1 MGLLE
6 AAFMGFVQGM
16 TEFLPIS
23 STAHI
28 RIVGG
33 LSNTPEPG
41 AAFTAIIQI
50 GTGLAVL
57 LYFRRDL
64 VQIIVAWWRALCGV
78 HGKGWRARVGL
89 TGPDET
95 ATADLVDTV
104 PTTGSFQPTQTTQG
118 SAQSTYGSASHSALM
133 GWFIIIGTIPVVV
146 LGLAFS
152 DHIETTLRNLWVI
165 VATLVVFGLLL
176 GWADRTRPQNHQLD
190 KLTWRHALWFGLF
203 QALALIP
210 GVSRSGA
217 TITGGRLMGYTR
229 EAAARYAFLLA
240 LPAIFGSG
248 LYELAKVVIK
258 GEPEDSAV
266 VVPGAAAI
274 VVATVVSFVVG
285 YIVIIGFLKIV
296 STYSYMPFVYYRLG
310 LAAVVAVLIVTGVV
324 PASDT
329 ASADSHTQTVTTVV
343 SAQCDPPTSSLQA
356 ECGK

>member
-64 VQIIVAWWRALCGV
+64 VEIIVAWWRALWGAN
-78 HGKGWRARVGL
+78 GKGWRARIGL

-95 ATADLVDTV
+95 ANPDQIATADLVDTV
-104 PTTGSFQPTQTTQG
+104 PTSTVVKPAQT
-118 SAQSTYGSASHSALM
+118 TYGSASHSALM

-165 VATLVVFGLLL
+165 VGTLVVFGLLL
-176 GWADRTRPQNHQLD
+176 GWIDRRRPQNHELD
-190 KLTWRHALWFGLF
+190 KMTWRHALWIGLW

-217 TITGGRLMGYTR
+217 TITGGRLMGFTR
-229 EAAARYAFLLA
+229 EAAARYAFLLS

-258 GEPEDSAV
+258 GEPEGSSV
-266 VVPGAAAI
+266 VVPGAPAI

-296 STYSYMPFVYYRLG
+296 STYSYAPFVYYRLG
-310 LAAVVAVLIVTGVV
+310 LAAVVAVLILTGVV
-324 PASDT
+324 SADET
-329 ASADSHTQTVTTVV
+329 ASAGSGTQTVTVT
-343 SAQCDPPTSSLQA
+343 QCEPSVQA
-356 ECGK
+356 ECGR